1 MTRFVYSLDP
11 YRITACYAIFC
22 IVRAEEN
29 VKNFVEPTS
38 LEGPI
43 QELLGNLMSN
53 ADKGPLHSQFSCDGT
68 CETVGLQRGSPS
80 DISHQSS
87 QREVELSLP
96 SEITG
101 KRVTYIAVYIVGCD
115 AKYSVISIPTFR

>member
-1 MTRFVYSLDP
+1 
-11 YRITACYAIFC
+11 
-22 IVRAEEN
+22 

-38 LEGPI
+38 LEEPI
-43 QELLGNLMSN
+43 RELLGNLMSN
-53 ADKGPLHSQFSCDGT
+53 ADKGPLHSH
-68 CETVGLQRGSPS
+68 ETVGLQRGSVS

-101 KRVTYIAVYIVGCD
+101 KRVTYIAV
-115 AKYSVISIPTFR
+115 SLLTLTN